1 MWLMASLTDS
11 FNTLKDSAAPE
22 RRTSRRILTVKE
34 ICLLIQ
40 PQLAEVQTGENVCAS
55 RETLKK
61 CAIKTISVWV
71 LKAAQCLCQGGHK
84 LQAIKRFSP
93 FNPVNDAWAKPKPSS
108 TNERGSWQPHG
119 AFLPTMDCHCLFA
132 QHSSLHLGLS
142 HLQDDH
148 TWFPYKTT
156 VNWNSFRLAERWY
169 GNVKHSPRQRSL
181 QAGFSRQPCAKP
193 E

>member
-11 FNTLKDSAAPE
+11 FNTLKDFAAPE

-108 TNERGSWQPHG
+108 TNERGSWQPHR
-119 AFLPTMDCHCLFA
+119 AFSSYHGLPLSFCTAFI
-132 QHSSLHLGLS
+132 SSPWFVSLTGRS
-142 HLQDDH
+142 HLVPIQDYCELK
-148 TWFPYKTT
+148 FI
-156 VNWNSFRLAERWY
+156 
-169 GNVKHSPRQRSL
+169 
-181 QAGFSRQPCAKP
+181 QAGWEMIWECKAFSTP
-193 E
+193 EEPAGRLQQTAMC

>member
-1 MWLMASLTDS
+1 MWLMTSLTDL
-11 FNTLKDSAAPE
+11 FNTLKDFAAPE

-40 PQLAEVQTGENVCAS
+40 PQLTEVQTGENVYAS

-93 FNPVNDAWAKPKPSS
+93 FNPVNDAWAKPKSS
-108 TNERGSWQPHG
+108 SINERGSWQPQG
-119 AFLPTMDCHCLFA
+119 AFSSYHGLPLSFCTAFI
-132 QHSSLHLGLS
+132 SSPWFVS
-142 HLQDDH
+142 QDDH
-148 TWFPYKTT
+148 TWFLYKTT